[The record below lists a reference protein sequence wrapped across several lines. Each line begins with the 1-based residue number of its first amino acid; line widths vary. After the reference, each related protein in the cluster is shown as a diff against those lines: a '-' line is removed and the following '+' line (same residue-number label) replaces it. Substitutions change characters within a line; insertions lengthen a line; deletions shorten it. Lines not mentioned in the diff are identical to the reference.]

1 MKRKRIKFI
10 VTFILIAVLVSSVSV
25 FADGAKSWSQKAD
38 KSKANVTYF
47 GRVEW
52 LDKGYAPNIIIYYA
66 KLGGK
71 EADLITTDN
80 AAKLKIKSGVLS
92 NDIVSEAIYYNRY
105 ISTRKRVTT
114 ATSIRV
120 YWSFDGFSDN
130 FSLK

>member
-10 VTFILIAVLVSSVSV
+10 VTFILIAVLASSVSV

>member
-10 VTFILIAVLVSSVSV
+10 ITFILIAVLASSVSV